1 MKPDKTQIKLKALD
15 ETLLRRK
22 SKYIKPQKLYYM
34 AQSEKQEQK
43 HKTYTE
49 KELKKALDEQKEAIK
64 QRIKQHNSD
73 SLHKQLVLND
83 IEQV

>member
-1 MKPDKTQIKLKALD
+1 MKPDLTQIRLKARD
-15 ETLLRRK
+15 ETLLKRK
-22 SKYIKPQKLYYM
+22 SKNVKPQKLYYM
-34 AQSEKQEQK
+34 PQSEKQEQK
-43 HKTYTE
+43 QKTYSE

>member
-1 MKPDKTQIKLKALD
+1 
-15 ETLLRRK
+15 
-22 SKYIKPQKLYYM
+22 M

>member
-1 MKPDKTQIKLKALD
+1 MKPDLTQIKIKALD
-15 ETLLRRK
+15 ETLLKRK
-22 SKYIKPQKLYYM
+22 PVNIKPQKLYYM

-43 HKTYTE
+43 QKTYTE
-49 KELKKALDEQKEAIK
+49 KELKKALNDQKEAIK